1 MVILMNRSEKR
12 KLRKEIEVFSD
23 VVNIIKQY
31 FSWLINKLDKLT
43 DTRHQ
48 SYVEYTMSTIT
59 ITRLLA
65 LLCGIKSMRQVTQTF
80 NTEETIKNIANLL
93 DIELEEI
100 PHHDTINK
108 VFENIDVEQLR
119 GIQKYI
125 VTSLIRSKMF
135 DKYRFK
141 GKYFQIVIDGTGLVT
156 FKQRH
161 CKNCLKKKFNKG
173 EENEYSIYYHYVLEA
188 KIVVGDIV
196 ISIDTEF
203 VENEEEN
210 VEKQDCELKAF
221 YRMAERIKK
230 EYPKLPIIISG
241 DALYACNPVITTCV
255 KNKWQYILRVKE
267 DRLKLLG
274 EEIKGIEKAEEA
286 EIENKRVRYWNEI
299 KYGEV
304 QFEKQANVVKYY
316 EKKKNKTTEFMW
328 ITSFKITEKNKEEL
342 VYYGKQR
349 WKIEN
354 EGFNMQKNGT
364 FDIEHAYSKNY
375 NAMKVHYFFIQFAH
389 TIRQL
394 LEKGIKY
401 VRELKMSIKEV
412 SAAITQ
418 TLTHK
423 IINLTQHN
431 KMQLRF
437 ILKLSI

>member
-12 KLRKEIEVFSD
+12 KLRKDIEVFSD

-31 FSWLINKLDKLT
+31 FPCLINKLDKLT

-59 ITRLLA
+59 VTRLLA

-93 DIELEEI
+93 DLELEEI
-100 PHHDTINK
+100 PHHDTINE
-108 VFENIDVEQLR
+108 VFEDLDVEQLR
-119 GIQKYI
+119 GIQKYM

-135 DKYRFK
+135 DKYRFN

-156 FKQRH
+156 FTHRH
-161 CKNCLKKKFNKG
+161 CKNCLKKTFNKG

-188 KIVVGDIV
+188 KLVVGDIV

-203 VENEEEN
+203 VENEDEN
-210 VEKQDCELKAF
+210 VEKQDCELRAF

-241 DALYACNPVITTCV
+241 DALYACNPVITTCE
-255 KNKWQYILRVKE
+255 KNKWQYILRLKE
-267 DRLKLLG
+267 DRLRLLG
-274 EEIKGIEKAEEA
+274 EEIKGLEKAETK
-286 EIENKRVRYWNEI
+286 EIEDKKVRYWNDV

-304 QFEKQANVVKYY
+304 EFEKQANVLKYY
-316 EKKKNKTTEFMW
+316 EKKKEKVTEFMW
-328 ITSFKITEKNKEEL
+328 ITSFKITERNKEEL
-342 VYYGKQR
+342 VYYGRQR

-375 NAMKVHYFFIQFAH
+375 NAMKAHYFFIQFAH

-394 LEKGIKY
+394 LEKGLKY
-401 VRELKMSIKEV
+401 VKELKMSIKEV

-423 IINLTQHN
+423 ILNLTQHN

-437 ILKLSI
+437 DLK